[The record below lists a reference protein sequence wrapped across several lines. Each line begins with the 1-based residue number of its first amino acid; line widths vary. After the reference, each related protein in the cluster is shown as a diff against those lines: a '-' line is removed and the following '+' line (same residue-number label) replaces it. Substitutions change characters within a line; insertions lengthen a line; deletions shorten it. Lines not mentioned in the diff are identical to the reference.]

1 MVIQIALGIM
11 LGFIFLALVTFG
23 GAIVY
28 YVVYFYTKK
37 RNRGTMKR
45 YDFDD
50 DAETDAW
57 ADDADD
63 D

>member
-11 LGFIFLALVTFG
+11 LGFIFLALVVFG
-23 GAIVY
+23 GF
-28 YVVYFYTKK
+28 VVYIYCNKLETIVKTK
-37 RNRGTMKR
+37 KR

-57 ADDADD
+57 TDDADD

>member
-11 LGFIFLALVTFG
+11 LGFIFLALVVFG
-23 GAIVY
+23 GF
-28 YVVYFYTKK
+28 VVYIYFNKLETIVRTK
-37 RNRGTMKR
+37 KR

-50 DAETDAW
+50 DAETDVW
-57 ADDADD
+57 EDDADD